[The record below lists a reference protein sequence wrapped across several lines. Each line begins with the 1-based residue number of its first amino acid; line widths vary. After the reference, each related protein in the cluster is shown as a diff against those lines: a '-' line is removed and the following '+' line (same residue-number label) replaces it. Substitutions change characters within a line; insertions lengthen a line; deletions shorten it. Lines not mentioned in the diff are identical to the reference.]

1 MSVTQIQLRS
11 GHPHILPC
19 RTIPQPNASEH
30 VGDFHPVGTNVL
42 HGRGARRA
50 GNAGEA
56 FDAAESRVHGSSDHG
71 FPDGTGFCAQNP
83 AVGVDVNVVAF

>member
-11 GHPHILPC
+11 GHPHIFPC
-19 RTIPQPNASEH
+19 RTIPQPNTSEH
-30 VGDFHPVGTNVL
+30 VGDFRPVGTNVL
-42 HGRGARRA
+42 HGRGTRGA

-56 FDAAESRVHGSSDHG
+56 FDAAEPSIHSSSDHG
-71 FPDGTGFCAQNP
+71 IPDGTGFCAQNP